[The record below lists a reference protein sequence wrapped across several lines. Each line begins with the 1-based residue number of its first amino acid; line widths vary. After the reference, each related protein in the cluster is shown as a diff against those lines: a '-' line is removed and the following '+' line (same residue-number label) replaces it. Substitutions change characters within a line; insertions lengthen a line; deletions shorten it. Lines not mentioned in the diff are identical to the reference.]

1 MSTMAESV
9 LQALGSLTT
18 GELAEVARQAQQA
31 VAEQRQAFWPNAKE
45 TIDKLATEA
54 GVTPAELFVRLYPPV
69 PAPAKFVHP
78 EDPKKTWS
86 GRGKKPKWMEE
97 HQAASGKSLDSY
109 LIAPPEAVG
118 VTSEGEVVEGVPGP
132 DGE

>member
-31 VAEQRQAFWPNAKE
+31 QQAFWPKAKE
-45 TIDKLATEA
+45 TIDKLAAEA
-54 GVTPAELFVRLYPPV
+54 SVNPAELFVRLYPPV
-69 PAPAKFVHP
+69 PAPAKYVHP
-78 EDPKKTWS
+78 EDPTKTWS
-86 GRGKKPKWMEE
+86 GRGKKPKWLEE

-118 VTSEGEVVEGVPGP
+118 VTPESDVVEGVPGP